1 MKIVYLPLTAIAA
14 LPVVIG
20 GADQGL
26 LVYIVGLLLV
36 AAVVVDTIPDLVLRP
51 LLSGENTHVGLLM
64 LAYTLGPV
72 VLGFYGLFFA
82 PIVLVVGLTFAD
94 TALPQL
100 LGAEEESGL
109 SADQMRLTDFG
120 VSQKRSLWDRVRR
133 GEASV
138 RDRI

>member
-1 MKIVYLPLTAIAA
+1 
-14 LPVVIG
+14 
-20 GADQGL
+20 
-26 LVYIVGLLLV
+26 
-36 AAVVVDTIPDLVLRP
+36 
-51 LLSGENTHVGLLM
+51 
-64 LAYTLGPV
+64 
-72 VLGFYGLFFA
+72 
-82 PIVLVVGLTFAD
+82 VLVVGLTFAD